1 MKSEHTVVLFI
12 FIFSLV
18 RVSVGGEMGSHRKV
32 GTCICGIENMAK
44 NVNDPKTAPFLSGN
58 KYPWMVA
65 IRKKVKNQQTYIFST
80 GTLVSDQ
87 FVVTT
92 AKIVNHP
99 ADTPDMFEA
108 KPG

>member
-1 MKSEHTVVLFI
+1 
-12 FIFSLV
+12 
-18 RVSVGGEMGSHRKV
+18 MGSHRKV

-99 ADTPDMFEA
+99 ADTADMFEA